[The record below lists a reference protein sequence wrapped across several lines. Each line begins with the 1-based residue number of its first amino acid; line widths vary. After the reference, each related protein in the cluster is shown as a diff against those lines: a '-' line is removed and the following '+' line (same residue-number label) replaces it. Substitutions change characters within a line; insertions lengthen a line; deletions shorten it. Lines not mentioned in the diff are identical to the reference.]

1 MKWPIRTRLTVVYT
15 GVVLAFAAF
24 FEFGAYSSVRAAMY
38 SIVDRE
44 LNSRISGIEDHLV
57 RHIDKFPFPQMGAV
71 LQSHP
76 AFQPAFL
83 AVHSGS
89 GRTLFEGAAM
99 AGIGPAHT
107 RFSTVR
113 GAKATVRLLSARS
126 VIGGRPYDLL
136 VATDLQLAS
145 AILSRLWLV
154 MLLSILPVLILS
166 AAVGYWM
173 SGRALAPI
181 QSIVT
186 AARAIDFRRLNQRVP
201 VPATGDEIE
210 RLAETFNSMLER
222 IEVGFR
228 RMRDF
233 TANASHELRT
243 PVAIIRAAAEVA
255 LLRTA
260 ASKAFYCETLERIL
274 RESERNS
281 ALLESMLE
289 LSRVDSRA
297 DGMEREA
304 VELNRSLGDASGDMQ
319 PVALARGVSL
329 AFAAAPLPL
338 PVLANREQIR
348 RLWLILLDNAIKY
361 TPAGG
366 SVTAHVVAGASRAIV
381 RIADTGIG
389 IAPEHQPLIFQRF
402 YRTDKVRSRNLG
414 GAGLGLAIA
423 REIAL
428 QNDAEIQVASEAG
441 KGSTFS
447 VSFPALAASPTSA
460 GPVGEEVLR

>member
-1 MKWPIRTRLTVVYT
+1 MKLPIRIRLTAVYS
-15 GVVLAFAAF
+15 GVVLAFAGLL
-24 FEFGAYSSVRAAMY
+24 ECGAYSSVRAAIY

-44 LNSRISGIEDHLV
+44 LNSRVSGIEDHIV
-57 RHIDKFPFPQMGAV
+57 RHIDKSPFPQMGAI

-83 AVHSGS
+83 AVHAGS
-89 GRTLFEGAAM
+89 GQTLFEGAAM
-99 AGIGPAHT
+99 AGIGPART

-113 GAKATVRLLSARS
+113 GSRGAVRLLSVRS
-126 VIGGRPYDLL
+126 VIGGKPYDLL

-154 MLLSILPVLILS
+154 MLLSIVPVLILS
-166 AAVGYWM
+166 ATAGYWM

-181 QSIVT
+181 QSIVM

-210 RLAETFNSMLER
+210 GLAETFNSMLER
-222 IEVGFR
+222 IETGFR

-255 LLRTA
+255 LLRTS
-260 ASKAFYCETLERIL
+260 ASKAFYRETLERIL
-274 RESERNS
+274 RESERTS

-289 LSRVDSRA
+289 LSRMDSRA
-297 DGMEREA
+297 DGMEWEP
-304 VELNRSLGDASGDMQ
+304 VELNRSLGDAAEGMQ
-319 PVALARGVSL
+319 PLALERGVSL
-329 AFAAAPLPL
+329 AFVAASTPLE
-338 PVLANREQIR
+338 VLANGEQLR

-366 SVTAHVVAGASRAIV
+366 SVVARVVGSGLRAAV
-381 RIADTGIG
+381 EIADTGIG

-423 REIAL
+423 REISL
-428 QNDAEIQVASEAG
+428 QNEAEIHVVSEVE

-447 VSFPALAASPTSA
+447 VSFSALTDSRSPANSAAH
-460 GPVGEEVLR
+460 EVLR